1 MAAIELTDSILPYSL
16 DAEQAVLGSILVD
29 ASLVAHVTDK
39 LEADCFH
46 IALHRDIF
54 GVIGKMFVS
63 GEDINI
69 VSLIDN
75 CLRQSVFDT
84 QDEARAYLLKLAETA
99 INPSSIESYAAI
111 LTEKYLVRKL
121 MIASKE
127 IYDLAVSGT
136 EEPTQLL
143 DFAEKRIFDIRSDR
157 DVSGLKPIGPI
168 VRDQL
173 RLLAQLAEDPNGAA
187 FTGLHTAFPSVDK
200 LIFGLNPS
208 DLILIAARPGMGKT
222 SFAMNI
228 AVNVAKLY
236 KDKKICVF
244 SLEMSREQIV
254 SRMLSSEGKITSEQ
268 MRTGKIEKP
277 QWQSLGDAAQ
287 VLNQLEVYV
296 DDTANIS
303 IGEMKAKLRRMKN
316 LGVVIID
323 YLQLMTTNRKDGNRV
338 SEISEITRNLKIMA
352 KELNVPVIS
361 LSQLSRGPEQRPD
374 KRPMLSDL
382 RDSGSIEQD
391 ADIVLFLYRNGYYD
405 KEDENQNAC
414 ECIVAKNRHG
424 ETGTAPLYWD
434 GQFTRFTDTE
444 YRYENYNH

>member
-1 MAAIELTDSILPYSL
+1 MAALELTDSILPYSL

-29 ASLVAHVTDK
+29 PTLVSLVTDK

-46 IALHRDIF
+46 VPLHRELF
-54 GVIGKMFVS
+54 GVIHKMFVS
-63 GEDINI
+63 GDDINI
-69 VSLIDN
+69 VSIIEHS
-75 CLRQSVFDT
+75 LRHSVFDT
-84 QDEARAYLLKLAETA
+84 QDEARAYLLKLAESA
-99 INPSSIESYAAI
+99 ISPSSIETYAEI
-111 LTEKYLVRKL
+111 ISDKFLIRKL
-121 MIASKE
+121 MTASKE
-127 IYDLAVSGT
+127 IYDLSASGT
-136 EEPTQLL
+136 EDTSHLL
-143 DFAEKRIFDIRSDR
+143 DFAEKTIFDIRSGK
-157 DVSGLKPIGPI
+157 DVSGLKPIAPI

-173 RLLAQLAEDPNGAA
+173 HLLAQLAENPDSPQ
-187 FTGLHTAFPSVDK
+187 FHGLSTSFPSLDK
-200 LIFGLNPS
+200 FIFGLNPS

-222 SFAMNI
+222 SFAMNV
-228 AVNVAKLY
+228 AVNVAKRY
-236 KDKKICVF
+236 MDKKVCVF
-244 SLEMSREQIV
+244 SLEMSCEQIV
-254 SRMLSSEGKITSEQ
+254 ARMMSSEGKITSEQ
-268 MRTGKIEKP
+268 MRTGKIDRT
-277 QWQSLGDAAQ
+277 QWKSLGAA
-287 VLNQLEVYV
+287 VDILSQLEIYV

-316 LGVVIID
+316 LGVVVID
-323 YLQLMTTNRKDGNRV
+323 YLQLMSTNRRDGNRV

-444 YRYENYNH
+444 YRYENNNR